1 MTPVTHKMGQP
12 LIELR
17 RFTTVH
23 LYSQSILPY
32 REARTLG
39 SAACGDRMRVGRC
52 ESYSMRYAE
61 LLCVSNFSFQYGASH
76 PRELFEV
83 AHEMGYAALAIAD
96 ECSLAGIVRAHE
108 ASEVTGVPLIVGSQF
123 RFEDGD
129 RLVLLAPTQT
139 AYTQLCELITK
150 GRRRSEKGAY
160 SLARSDFDDAI
171 SETIALWLPGKEIGA
186 PESQWFAALPV
197 SHRCIAFAHLLEQ
210 HSAAR
215 LAASQALARELN
227 VPVVAVGDVH
237 YHERSRRPL
246 HDVITAI
253 RLKTTVDKIGR
264 RGLANGERHLRP
276 IPTLQKLYPPELLA
290 HTLAIAERCTFS
302 LKALRY
308 EYPEELVPKGMN
320 ASEHLRN
327 LTEAGI
333 QRRWP
338 EGVTPAVRHLI
349 ERELVLIREL
359 RFEHY
364 FLTVEDIVRYAR
376 LRGILCQGRGSAAN
390 SAVCYVLGVT
400 EVDPARMDLLLE
412 RFISKE
418 RHEPPDIDIDFEHQ
432 RREEVMQYIYNKY
445 GRERAGLAATVITYR
460 RRMAIRDVA
469 RALGFPTDLTDAL
482 SKSIQWFDTGAE
494 VPSQL
499 LKLGFDPTAH
509 LTQLL
514 IKLVG
519 EIVGF
524 PRHLSQHVG
533 GFVMS
538 HRPLSTLV
546 PVENAAMPD
555 RTIIQC
561 DKNDLD
567 SLGLLKVDCLALG
580 MLSAIRRAMELQGE
594 FEGREFRMQDIPAE
608 DPETYE
614 MLSNADSVGVFQV
627 ESRAQMT
634 MLPRLK
640 PRCYFDLVIEVAI
653 IRPGPIQGGMVHPY
667 LRRRQGLEK
676 ISYPSPALEK
686 ILSRT
691 FGVPL
696 FQEQVMEIA
705 MVAAGFSAGEAD
717 KVRRSMAAWQ
727 RRGGLAEYRDKLM
740 AGMLERGYTQA
751 FAESIYN
758 QILGFGSYGFPQS
771 HSASFALLVYA
782 SAWLKCHAPAAFTA
796 GLLNSW
802 PMGFYAPAQL
812 VNDARR
818 HGVPFRPIDVQA
830 SDWDC
835 TLEPNDAGHPEI
847 RLGLRMVA
855 GLVEDQGRAIAE
867 QRLRAG
873 AYTDVDELA
882 HRTGVPKRTLALLA
896 RANALA
902 SLAGHRRQAHWG
914 AIGVERLP
922 GLLAGRSAREAPM
935 PFAAPSEAEDIVNDY
950 RGMGLTLGRHPL
962 ALLRRKLTRL
972 RVKRAADLSQFETG
986 LTVRVAGIVTHRQ
999 RPETASGVIFMS
1011 LEDETGI
1018 SNLIVWP
1025 RVQQAQREPVFGA
1038 RLLVVEG
1045 ELQNEMN
1052 VIHVV
1057 ARTLKDYSHWLGK
1070 IQTGSRDFH

>member
-1 MTPVTHKMGQP
+1 
-12 LIELR
+12 
-17 RFTTVH
+17 
-23 LYSQSILPY
+23 
-32 REARTLG
+32 
-39 SAACGDRMRVGRC
+39 
-52 ESYSMRYAE
+52 MRYAE
-61 LLCVSNFSFQYGASH
+61 LMCVSNFTFQYGASH
-76 PRELFEV
+76 PRELFER
-83 AHEMGYAALAIAD
+83 AHELGYAALAITD

-108 ASEVTGVPLIVGSQF
+108 ASEIVGIPLIIGSQF
-123 RFEDGD
+123 RFDDGD
-129 RLVLLAPTQT
+129 RIALLAPTEE
-139 AYTQLCELITK
+139 AYTQLCELISK
-150 GRRRSEKGAY
+150 ARRRSVKGTY
-160 SLARSDFDDAI
+160 SLARRDFDESI
-171 SETIALWLPGKEIGA
+171 SHTIALWLPGTLLPRPDAE
-186 PESQWFAALPV
+186 WFAALPCA
-197 SHRCIAFAHLLEQ
+197 RRYLAFAHLLAQ
-210 HSAAR
+210 NSASR
-215 LAASQALARELN
+215 LESLRALATELT

-237 YHERSRRPL
+237 YHIRTRRPL
-246 HDVITAI
+246 HDVLTAI
-253 RLKTTVDKIGR
+253 RLKTTVDRIGR
-264 RGLANGERHLRP
+264 KGLSNGERHLRP
-276 IPTLQKLYPPELLA
+276 ISTLRKLYPADLLA
-290 HTLAIAERCTFS
+290 NAIEIAEQCTFS
-302 LKALRY
+302 LKTLRY
-308 EYPEELVPKGMN
+308 EYPEELVPQGLT
-320 ASEHLRN
+320 ASEHLRG
-327 LTEAGI
+327 LTDAGI

-338 EGVTPAVRHLI
+338 KGAPAAVHEQI
-349 ERELVLIREL
+349 EKELVLIREL

-376 LRGILCQGRGSAAN
+376 MRGILCQGRGSAAN
-390 SAVCYVLGVT
+390 SAVCYALGVT

-432 RREEVMQYIYNKY
+432 RREEVMQYVYNKY
-445 GRERAGLAATVITYR
+445 GRHRAALTATVITYR

-469 RALGFPTDLTDAL
+469 RALGFPTDLVDVL

-494 VPSQL
+494 MPVQL
-499 LKLGFDPTAH
+499 TKLGFDPNARIARLL
-509 LTQLL
+509 LT
-514 IKLVG
+514 LVA
-519 EIVGF
+519 EIIGF

-555 RTIIQC
+555 RTIIQW

-567 SLGLLKVDCLALG
+567 TLGLLKVDCLALG
-580 MLSAIRRAMELQGE
+580 MLSAIRRSLELKGA

-608 DPETYE
+608 DPATYA
-614 MLSNADSVGVFQV
+614 MLCKADSVGVFQV

-640 PRCYFDLVIEVAI
+640 PQCFFDLVIEVAI

-667 LRRRQGLEK
+667 LRRRQGLERV
-676 ISYPSPALEK
+676 SYPNPALEK

-691 FGVPL
+691 CGVPL

-705 MVAAGFSAGEAD
+705 MVAAGFSAGDAD

-727 RRGGLAEYRDKLM
+727 RRGGLAEYREKLLS
-740 AGMLERGYTQA
+740 GMLERGYTA
-751 FAESIYN
+751 EFAEQIYN

-818 HGVPFRPIDVQA
+818 HEVAFRPIDVQY

-835 TLEPNDAGHPEI
+835 TLEANAAGEPEI
-847 RLGLRMVA
+847 RLGLKMVA
-855 GLVEDQGRAIAE
+855 GLAEDQGRTIAE
-867 QRLRAG
+867 HRSRTG
-873 AYTDVDELA
+873 AYVDIDEFA
-882 HRTGVPKRTLALLA
+882 HRTRLPKRSVELLA
-896 RANALA
+896 RAGALA
-902 SLAGHRRQAHWG
+902 SIAGHRRQAHWG
-914 AIGVERLP
+914 ALGVEHLS
-922 GLLAGRSAREAPM
+922 GMLAGRSAREAAL
-935 PFAAPSEAEDIVNDY
+935 PFAPPSEGQDIVSDY

-962 ALLRRKLTRL
+962 ALLRHKLDRL
-972 RVKRAADLSQFETG
+972 RVVRAAELNRLKSG
-986 LTVRVAGIVTHRQ
+986 LKVRVAGIVTHRQ

-1025 RVQQAQREPVFGA
+1025 SVQVAQREAVFGA
-1038 RLLVVEG
+1038 QMMVVQG

-1052 VIHVV
+1052 VVHVV
-1057 ARTLKDYSHWLGK
+1057 AHKMRDYSHWLGRLP
-1070 IQTGSRDFH
+1070 TGSRDFH